1 MNNNKIQ
8 RGVVYC
14 TSKSLA
20 ISGERYYTVL
30 KTYTLCNSPKNP
42 DCDCSMYLIY
52 SAFAYNY
59 FKPSAFKGSCIMI
72 SR

>member
-14 TSKSLA
+14 TSESLA

-30 KTYTLCNSPKNP
+30 KNLHTV
-42 DCDCSMYLIY
+42 
-52 SAFAYNY
+52 
-59 FKPSAFKGSCIMI
+59 
-72 SR
+72 